1 MCLWSIT
8 KHLLDQYQLFY
19 DGPYYLSI
27 KVIRPEFLF
36 FCFVNYAKSVIVT

>member
-19 DGPYYLSI
+19 DGPLLPSYEGNKARI
-27 KVIRPEFLF
+27 FIFLF
-36 FCFVNYAKSVIVT
+36 C